1 MPEETV
7 LILGPRR
14 IPPVVCSLSN
24 TPDAISIVTSVGF
37 RHLES
42 DEYTGAVRALRP
54 DIVVGLADLV
64 YGQPPGVKRRVKMV
78 DRTHAFTMDA
88 TEELY
93 GEDADIAEEGER
105 CKSAYFAPVL
115 PLENTQQSIYLEEL
129 EEEMRP
135 YLSGLAL
142 YETASLSI
150 VPESL
155 GELPRLLLSA
165 PSNPQDLLRQVSLG
179 ADLLTI
185 PFLGVASDAGLAFIF
200 SFPAPASSNTTPGPL
215 PLAMDLR
222 SAALATDTS
231 PIMEGCQCYACQNH
245 HKAYINHL
253 LSAKEM
259 LSWTLLQLHNY
270 HTMDL
275 FFSEI
280 RASIQRNTFEQDI
293 QTFERTYEAQFPE
306 THGEG
311 PRYVTTT
318 ITSLPYPIANT
329 CTDSA
334 ATTPHPRAPANPSSI
349 PARSAVST
357 IWLRNTPNR
366 YLQCPRLIPGLM
378 SSRNMALQKSLIRD
392 SVDFWIY
399 LRVRSHFKLCLGGC
413 CV

>member
-1 MPEETV
+1 M
-7 LILGPRR
+7 ILGPRR

-24 TPDAISIVTSVGF
+24 TPDAISIMTSVGF

-93 GEDADIAEEGER
+93 GEDAEEERER

-179 ADLLTI
+179 ADMLTI
-185 PFLGVASDAGLAFIF
+185 PFLGAASDAGLAFTF
-200 SFPAPASSNTTPGPL
+200 RFPALASSNTTTAGPL

-222 SAALATDTS
+222 SPGLATDTS
-231 PIMEGCQCYACQNH
+231 PLIEGCQCYACQSH
-245 HKAYINHL
+245 HRAYINHL

-270 HTMDL
+270 HTIDL
-275 FFSEI
+275 FFSDI

-306 THGEG
+306 TRGEG
-311 PRYVTTT
+311 PRYVIHCTT
-318 ITSLPYPIANT
+318 IYPTSYHN
-329 CTDSA
+329 
-334 ATTPHPRAPANPSSI
+334 
-349 PARSAVST
+349 
-357 IWLRNTPNR
+357 
-366 YLQCPRLIPGLM
+366 
-378 SSRNMALQKSLIRD
+378 
-392 SVDFWIY
+392 
-399 LRVRSHFKLCLGGC
+399 
-413 CV
+413 

>member
-1 MPEETV
+1 M

-14 IPPVVCSLSN
+14 IPPVVCRLSN

-42 DEYTGAVRALRP
+42 DEYTGAVRAVRP

-64 YGQPPGVKRRVKMV
+64 YGQHPGVKRRVKMV

-93 GEDADIAEEGER
+93 GENAEEGER

-185 PFLGVASDAGLAFIF
+185 PFLGTASDAGLAFTF
-200 SFPAPASSNTTPGPL
+200 SFPAPASSDTTAGPL
-215 PLAMDLR
+215 PLAIDLR
-222 SAALATDTS
+222 SPGLATDTS
-231 PIMEGCQCYACQNH
+231 PLMEGCQCYTCQKH
-245 HKAYINHL
+245 HRAYINHL

-280 RASIQRNTFEQDI
+280 RASIQRNTFEQDV
-293 QTFERTYEAQFPE
+293 QTFERTYDAQFPE

-311 PRYVTTT
+311 PRYARPP
-318 ITSLPYPIANT
+318 LPHIYP
-329 CTDSA
+329 
-334 ATTPHPRAPANPSSI
+334 TP
-349 PARSAVST
+349 
-357 IWLRNTPNR
+357 
-366 YLQCPRLIPGLM
+366 
-378 SSRNMALQKSLIRD
+378 
-392 SVDFWIY
+392 
-399 LRVRSHFKLCLGGC
+399 
-413 CV
+413 

>member
-1 MPEETV
+1 
-7 LILGPRR
+7 
-14 IPPVVCSLSN
+14 
-24 TPDAISIVTSVGF
+24 
-37 RHLES
+37 
-42 DEYTGAVRALRP
+42 
-54 DIVVGLADLV
+54 
-64 YGQPPGVKRRVKMV
+64 
-78 DRTHAFTMDA
+78 
-88 TEELY
+88 
-93 GEDADIAEEGER
+93 
-105 CKSAYFAPVL
+105 
-115 PLENTQQSIYLEEL
+115 
-129 EEEMRP
+129 MRP

-179 ADLLTI
+179 ADMLTI
-185 PFLGVASDAGLAFIF
+185 PFLGAASDAGLAFTF

-222 SAALATDTS
+222 SSALATDTG
-231 PIMEGCQCYACQNH
+231 PIIEGCQCYACQNH
-245 HKAYINHL
+245 HRAYINHL

-311 PRYVTTT
+311 PRYVIHCTTTTTT

-334 ATTPHPRAPANPSSI
+334 ATTPHPQAPANPNSI